1 MPDTVVLLHR
11 QEAADRL
18 RVSVCTVKRWGAA
31 GLLDERRVGPKL
43 VKVTEASVERLIHA
57 GRKAAHGNC
66 GPKAP
71 GLAEGQKRLLLDADH
86 ASGNMATTT
95 EC

>member
-1 MPDTVVLLHR
+1 MVNAVVLLHR

-43 VKVTEASVERLIHA
+43 VKITEASVDALMA
-57 GRKAAHGNC
+57 KPKNAA
-66 GPKAP
+66 
-71 GLAEGQKRLLLDADH
+71 
-86 ASGNMATTT
+86 
-95 EC
+95 

>member
-1 MPDTVVLLHR
+1 MLGTVVLLHR

-43 VKVTEASVERLIHA
+43 VKITEASVAALMA
-57 GRKAAHGNC
+57 TRKDAARQTGN
-66 GPKAP
+66 A
-71 GLAEGQKRLLLDADH
+71 RLLRELDE
-86 ASGNMATTT
+86 ATRAAA
-95 EC
+95 

>member
-1 MPDTVVLLHR
+1 MLDAVVLLHR
-11 QEAADRL
+11 QEAAERL

-43 VKVTEASVERLIHA
+43 VKVTEASVEQLISA
-57 GRKAAHGNC
+57 GRRAARGKN
-66 GPKAP
+66 AP
-71 GLAEGQKRLLLDADH
+71 TALRLAEGQELVMLDADL

>member
-1 MPDTVVLLHR
+1 MLETVILLHR

-43 VKVTEASVERLIHA
+43 VKITEASVAALMATRKDAARQA
-57 GRKAAHGNC
+57 GNA
-66 GPKAP
+66 
-71 GLAEGQKRLLLDADH
+71 RLLRELDE
-86 ASGNMATTT
+86 ATRVAA
-95 EC
+95 